1 MNDKMLS
8 RLTWFL
14 AEVKA
19 NRYPNAKTLAQHMRQ
34 KQEEESF
41 SRKSLPPVAT
51 SDKTAQRDIR
61 YLIDRLNAPLEYCAD
76 RRGYRL
82 VSETWQFKGMILS
95 RDTLFTALLCCQISK
110 PMLPPSLSDEV
121 DEVRNIQLAA
131 SEPGDLDLKI
141 FESVVVASGLHVPLV
156 AKTTSIILEAWMNC
170 KRLRMEYQSMAE
182 DEPEL
187 REIDIHVLF
196 LADGVW
202 YARAYCQRRQSMRTF
217 ALHRMQNPVILEQ
230 GFVRDAAVV
239 ESVHNG
245 KFFDQPL
252 CVDVRARVAPERA
265 MYILERAWF
274 NGQTAEKQA
283 DGSVI
288 LHFPS
293 VRQEDLILWVLSFRG
308 DIQLLAPAAIR
319 SILHQYGQTLADGHA

>member
-14 AEVKA
+14 AELKA
-19 NRYPNAKTLAQHMRQ
+19 NRYPNARTLARHMRQ

-51 SDKTAQRDIR
+51 SEKTAQRDIR

-82 VSETWQFKGMILS
+82 VSETWQFKGMIL
-95 RDTLFTALLCCQISK
+95 DKETLFTALLCCQISK

-131 SEPGDLDLKI
+131 SEPGNLDLKI
-141 FESVVVASGLHVPLV
+141 FESVVVASGLHVPL
-156 AKTTSIILEAWMNC
+156 AEKTTSIILEAWMNC
-170 KRLRMEYQSMAE
+170 HCLRMQYQSLAE
-182 DEPEL
+182 IEPEQ
-187 REIDIHVLF
+187 REIDIHALF

-202 YARAYCQRRQSMRTF
+202 YARACCHQRQAMRTF
-217 ALHRMQNPVILEQ
+217 ALHRIRNPIVLEQ
-230 GFVRDAAVV
+230 KFIRDAAIV
-239 ESVHNG
+239 ESVRNG
-245 KFFDQPL
+245 KFFDRPV
-252 CVDVRARVAPERA
+252 CVDVRARVARERA
-265 MYILERAWF
+265 IYVLERAWF
-274 NGQTAEKQA
+274 PGQTAEKQE

-293 VRQEDLILWVLSFRG
+293 AGQEELILWVLSFRG
-308 DIQLLAPAAIR
+308 QIQLLAPADIR
-319 SILHQYGQTLADGHA
+319 NVLHHYGQALADGHA